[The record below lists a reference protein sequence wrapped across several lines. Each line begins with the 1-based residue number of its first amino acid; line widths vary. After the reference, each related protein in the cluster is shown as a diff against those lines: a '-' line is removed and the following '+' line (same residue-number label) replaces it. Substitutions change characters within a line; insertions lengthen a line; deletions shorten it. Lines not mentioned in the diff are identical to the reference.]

1 MQTLPIPETP
11 TSSFVE
17 AFEWLTGYPPY
28 SWQVEAFD
36 VLVEN
41 RIPSALAL
49 STGSGK
55 TSIIAIWLLAL
66 LNQQRAGKATL
77 PRRLVWVINRR
88 AVVDQATDIAEVIA
102 KKFEV
107 DSPLRTTLD
116 AMSVSGGL
124 GVSTLR
130 GEHED
135 NQEWSEDPSK
145 PAIIVGTVDMVGSRL
160 LLAGYGLSPR
170 QRAQDAGLLGNDVLI
185 VNDEAQLSPAFAGLI
200 RQVQEMRR
208 IAEIP
213 LLKIFFAMH
222 ISATLDESSLNDDLF
237 SFDMDAEPSEH
248 FQKIY
253 RAGKALRLHQVEAH
267 NKNLEMVSLA
277 LRNTAKRVTVMVDT
291 PQTARKI
298 SALLRKIND
307 RVLTMTGTMR
317 GIERDALAQNPLFA
331 YFTSANAAPDENV
344 FLVCTS
350 AGESGIDMSCDLMIT
365 DLVPAERL
373 VQRFGRLNRFAE
385 TAEGKAIV
393 VYTEKDA
400 ENERL
405 AATLGYLKA
414 LKGDISCRKLSKY
427 PPPREACSQRP
438 NLARLHKRDLQLLS
452 FTSVS
457 HSQLKPSVD
466 SFLHGEENDPPRT
479 DVAWRIEAPYLLQA
493 FPDDAEEWLNIARV
507 LSHEKLT
514 EHRDRVLDLIRETGQ
529 EDDVVVR
536 ESSGDVTPFR
546 EVSDFRNALVI
557 LPPGMLGL
565 SSGMLNDE
573 NHGAEFDVADNT
585 RGKRFLRRGKT
596 FWELNSEL
604 IRTSEDEFDDFL
616 KTNNLFAS
624 LSIQAGDDTELI
636 YVQPK
641 PPPKKSSGDTYLDL
655 HLAEVEQ
662 NARHLTAALGIPQD
676 VTELITGA
684 AVLHDTGKAHPA
696 WQCAFGNSNGGRN
709 IAKLKSGKRAIKQHI
724 LNGLRHEFVSLADAI
739 ATEDALTL
747 QVIASHHKWSRP
759 HFPSRGYDRRKSV
772 EENRQAN
779 LGNIRRFVALQKKF
793 GIWGLAYLEA
803 IMRAADAMAGE

>member
-1 MQTLPIPETP
+1 MQTLSMLETP
-11 TSSFVE
+11 TSGFLE

-28 SWQVEAFD
+28 SWQVEAFNA
-36 VLVEN
+36 LVAN

-55 TSIIAIWLLAL
+55 TNIIVIWLLAL
-66 LNQQRAGKATL
+66 LYQQLSGKATL

-88 AVVDQATDIAEVIA
+88 AVVDQATEIAEAIA

-107 DSPLRTTLD
+107 DSPLRTILD

-124 GVSTLR
+124 AVSTLR

-135 NQEWSEDPSK
+135 NQEWSDDPSK

-213 LLKIFFAMH
+213 LLKTFFAMH

-237 SFDMDAEPSEH
+237 SFDMDSEPSEH

-253 RAGKALRLHQVEAH
+253 RVSKTLRLDEVEAH
-267 NKNLEMVSLA
+267 KKDLEMVSLA

-298 SALLRKIND
+298 SASLRKIND

-317 GIERDALAQNPLFA
+317 GIERDALTQNPLFA
-331 YFTSANAAPDENV
+331 YFTSPDIAPDEKV
-344 FLVCTS
+344 VLVCTS

-400 ENERL
+400 ESKRL
-405 AATLGYLKA
+405 AATLRYLKA

-427 PPPREACSQRP
+427 PPPREACSQHP
-438 NLARLHKRDLQLLS
+438 NLARLHERDLQLLS
-452 FTSVS
+452 LTSVR
-457 HSQLKPSVD
+457 HSQLKPSID
-466 SFLHGEENDPPRT
+466 SFLHGEEDDPPRT
-479 DVAWRIEAPYLLQA
+479 DVAWRLEAPYLLEA
-493 FPDDAEEWLNIARV
+493 FPDDAEEWLNVARV

-514 EHRDRVLDLIRETGQ
+514 EHRDRVLDLIKASGQ
-529 EDDVVVR
+529 EDGVLVQ

-557 LPPGMLGL
+557 LPPGLLGL

-573 NHGAEFDVADNT
+573 NHGAEVDVADNT
-585 RGKRFLRRGKT
+585 RGMRFVRKGTTVLGLT
-596 FWELNSEL
+596 ESITMTEH
-604 IRTSEDEFDDFL
+604 DFDDFL
-616 KTNNLFAS
+616 RKNKLVEC
-624 LSIQAGDDTELI
+624 LSIQAGDNTELI

-641 PPPKKSSGDTYLDL
+641 PSPKKSSGDSYLDL

-662 NARHLTAALGIPQD
+662 NARNLTAALGIPPD
-676 VTELITGA
+676 VTELVARA
-684 AVLHDTGKAHPA
+684 AVLHDTGKAHPV

-709 IAKLKSGKRAIKQHI
+709 IAKLKSGKRVIKQHV
-724 LNGLRHEFVSLADAI
+724 LNGLRHEFVSLAEAI
-739 ATEDALTL
+739 TTEDALTL
-747 QVIASHHKWSRP
+747 QVIASHHKWGRP
-759 HFPSRGYDRRKSV
+759 HFPSRGYDRCKSM

-779 LGNIRRFVALQKKF
+779 LANIRRFIVLQENF

-803 IMRAADAMAGE
+803 IMRAADAMAEG